1 MTVPYDIVADIL
13 RVLKRISEGKV
24 PTVACDEC
32 GVSYTTFTNYTKKYP
47 QLADLRIEAEDRLY
61 DQMAEALPHI
71 FDHPIYGQD
80 VAGNASIVSS
90 NIKWLLERRRMK
102 SYGTHSVIEHTITAD
117 REVLDALQRAKA
129 RAQGGD
135 FDKLVSEKVGEILDL
150 TLYEGVNQVLG
161 PSLRVI
167 DEASDVP
174 PEMWEDPFDISS
186 IS

>member
-1 MTVPYDIVADIL
+1 MTVPYDIIADIM
-13 RVLKRISEGKV
+13 RVLTVISRGKV

-47 QLADLRIEAEDRLY
+47 QLADLRTEAEDRLY

-71 FDHPIYGQD
+71 FDHPIYGAEDPKQ
-80 VAGNASIVSS
+80 AGVVSS
-90 NIKWLLERRRMK
+90 NIKWLLERRRSK
-102 SYGTHSVIEHTITAD
+102 SYGQHSVIEHTITAD

-135 FDKLVSEKVGEILDL
+135 FDNLVKEKMGEILDL
-150 TLYEGVNQVLG
+150 TILEGVAQ
-161 PSLRVI
+161 I
-167 DEASDVP
+167 TP
-174 PEMWEDPFDISS
+174 PEDPFDISS